1 MSLPM
6 EAIMFNT
13 LTQLEDHFDFLPDGT
28 VRIHASRIG
37 IETVVEGFRDGATPE
52 EIIDRYP
59 TLTREQ
65 VYATIT
71 YYLLNKE
78 VVEQYVQS
86 LRTEQENAFRAWLAQ
101 HDPWIE
107 EWRHRLVD
115 KREHLLR
122 EGTLPLQYNAE

>member
-1 MSLPM
+1 VTP
-6 EAIMFNT
+6 
-13 LTQLEDHFDFLPDGT
+13 LEDHFDFLPDGT

-101 HDPWIE
+101 PDPWIE
-107 EWRHRLVD
+107 EWRHRLAD

-122 EGTLPLQYNAE
+122 EGALPLQYNVE